1 MRIQKLLP
9 FWLLLSSLC
18 IPIHLQAKEESSPLH
33 SYLNHWITLSEK
45 VISYQEE
52 IHTYYQEYSIYWHA
66 RLYQEKMKGGL
77 SAWEHD
83 ETYWE
88 SWAASLSRVPTSSY
102 ADLQQQLL
110 EKGKI
115 LSQKLAKHSSEKTY
129 LKEPHLETLQELMQQ
144 WDGLFLDVQEST
156 RQHMGKTPNAI
167 SSKPEELSRLL
178 SPCMRSCE
186 GLMYAIASAYSP
198 DIEKESEK
206 LQLALDRLKT
216 AKYDHRTVDA
226 FAGLMEEFLK
236 GTIAFKKA
244 GPSEERYEGS
254 TKSQYFIQTTFLP
267 LFSQKEEN
275 IQQLYEELTGGS
287 TSAIPYIPVPEIFF
301 PPLRE
306 VSTSTKEPVHW
317 LWLVD
322 VSESMQEENRLI
334 TVENWLR
341 ETVANQ
347 GGEDKLSLLSYR
359 EETQLHLDYG
369 NPALAAQANLWKGM
383 QTGGKGNL
391 KAALAKAI
399 KLGTQQTNL
408 PTHILLCTDGGFG
421 IDETLI
427 KLAESAQLK
436 GLTLSILLTDKLTY
450 EREQAIHKIAR
461 IGGGNLILLYK
472 E

>member
-9 FWLLLSSLC
+9 FWLLLSCLC
-18 IPIHLQAKEESSPLH
+18 IPLHQQAKEELGPLH

-45 VISYQEE
+45 VITYQEE

-77 SAWEHD
+77 AAWEHD
-83 ETYWE
+83 EAYWE
-88 SWAASLSRVPTSSY
+88 SWSTSLSRVPASPY
-102 ADLQQQLL
+102 MELQQQLL
-110 EKGKI
+110 EKGRS
-115 LSQKLAKHSSEKTY
+115 LSHKLATHSLDKAY

-156 RQHMGKTPNAI
+156 RQHMGKTPNTV
-167 SSKPEELSRLL
+167 SSKPEELNRLL

-186 GLMYAIASAYSP
+186 ALMYAIASAYSP

-206 LQLALDRLKT
+206 LQLSLNRLKT
-216 AKYDHRTVDA
+216 TKQDHRKVDT
-226 FAGLMEEFLK
+226 FVDLMEKFLK
-236 GTIAFKKA
+236 ATAEFKQA
-244 GPSEERYEGS
+244 APSEERYGGS
-254 TKSQYFIQTTFLP
+254 TKSQFFIQTTFLP
-267 LFSQKEEN
+267 LFSQREVN
-275 IQQLYEELTGGS
+275 IQQLYAELTDGS
-287 TSAIPYIPVPEIFF
+287 TISIPYIPVPEIFF
-301 PPLRE
+301 PPLRDA
-306 VSTSTKEPVHW
+306 STSNKEPIHW

-322 VSESMQEENRLI
+322 VSESMQEEKRLI

-347 GGEDKLSLLSYR
+347 GEADKLSLLSYR
-359 EETQLHLDYG
+359 EETQLHLDYQ

-399 KLGTQQTNL
+399 KLGTRQKNL

-421 IDETLI
+421 IDEPLI
-427 KLAESAQLK
+427 KLAESAQLS
-436 GLTLSILLTDKLTY
+436 GLALSILLTDKLTY

>member
-1 MRIQKLLP
+1 
-9 FWLLLSSLC
+9 LLLSCLC
-18 IPIHLQAKEESSPLH
+18 LPLHQQAKEELGPLH

-45 VISYQEE
+45 VITYQEE
-52 IHTYYQEYSIYWHA
+52 IHTYYREYSIYWHA

-77 SAWEHD
+77 PAWEHD
-83 ETYWE
+83 EVYWE
-88 SWAASLSRVPTSSY
+88 DWSTSLSQVPASPY
-102 ADLQQQLL
+102 AELQQQLW
-110 EKGKI
+110 EKGKT
-115 LSQKLAKHSSEKTY
+115 LSQKLAKHSSDKAY
-129 LKEPHLETLQELMQQ
+129 LKEPHLETLRELMQQ

-156 RQHMGKTPNAI
+156 RQHLGKTPQSV
-167 SSKPEELSRLL
+167 SSRPEELNRHL

-186 GLMYAIASAYSP
+186 ALMYAIASAYTP

-206 LQLALDRLKT
+206 LQLSLDRLKA
-216 AKYDHRTVDA
+216 AKQNNRKVDVL
-226 FAGLMEEFLK
+226 AGLMEEFLK
-236 GTIAFKKA
+236 GAKAFKKA
-244 GPSEERYEGS
+244 GPSEERYGGA

-267 LFSQKEEN
+267 LFSQKEVN
-275 IQQLYEELTGGS
+275 IQLLYAELTDES
-287 TSAIPYIPVPEIFF
+287 TTSIPYIPVPEIFF
-301 PPLRE
+301 PPLKDASI
-306 VSTSTKEPVHW
+306 STQEPVHW

-322 VSESMQEENRLI
+322 VSESMQEEKRLI

-347 GGEDKLSLLSYR
+347 GQEDKLSLLSYR
-359 EETQLHLDYG
+359 EETQLHLDYQ

-399 KLGTQQTNL
+399 KLGTRQKNL

-427 KLAESAQLK
+427 KQAESAQLS